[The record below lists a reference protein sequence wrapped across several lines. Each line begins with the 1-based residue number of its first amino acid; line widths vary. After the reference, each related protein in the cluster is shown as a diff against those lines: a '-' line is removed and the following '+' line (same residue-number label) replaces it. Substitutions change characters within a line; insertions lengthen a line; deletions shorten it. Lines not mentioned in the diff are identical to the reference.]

1 MSTKKPYIYPI
12 FTFRWLAVHA
22 LAVPTIFFL
31 GAITAIQFIQRSIW
45 LLILKYSYYQ
55 KKTCLFLIFMV
66 KPNPNKQSV
75 ELNRTSLYWGLLLI
89 FVLAVLFSSYILNL
103 RQTKLEFQKS
113 CVMKR

>member
-55 KKTCLFLIFMV
+55 KKNMFIFNFYG
-66 KPNPNKQSV
+66 KTESK
-75 ELNRTSLYWGLLLI
+75 
-89 FVLAVLFSSYILNL
+89 
-103 RQTKLEFQKS
+103 QTKCRVESNKS
-113 CVMKR
+113 LLGPFVDLRTCCVVFELYS